1 MSYGFTIDNNG
12 DKPIITGTIPK
23 GFFDIAGH
31 DHTEGTAGTFLRVN
45 RRGEDG
51 ISIISTGADVTAPK
65 APKPVQW

>member
-12 DKPIITGTIPK
+12 EKPILTGTLPK

-31 DHTEGTAGTFLRVN
+31 DHTEGTAGTSLRVT
-45 RRGEDG
+45 RRGADG
-51 ISIISTGADVTAPK
+51 AFLVSTHADVSAPE